1 MGVAISDA
9 SGRVARTSFS
19 YYSSDL
25 SLSQGEG
32 PSSGGFD
39 LTAIVRGW
47 DPATMPLPPTASR
60 LQAWV
65 QDLSDGSTAPATVR
79 VVTSAAAASTAATT
93 ADATAFSV
101 LVSVPPAARAG
112 GGAARLWVSAAAVAG
127 LSSSGSFSYYSPAVL
142 VGLDPPRAT
151 VDGVSSAPSGWISVI
166 VSGFPPTASSADLV
180 VSLAAAGGGWSITCD
195 GTVCGV
201 VGLTV
206 SAKGLVI
213 RIRLPKVAAS
223 QAGAAV
229 VTVTMVALAPGMQN
243 RSVQGGIELFVPQPV
258 LLSTRQ

>member
-151 VDGVSSAPSGWISVI
+151 VDGVSSAPSGWISAT
-166 VSGFPPTASSADLV
+166 VSGFQGPLGLRLGRPGRSSIPLTSGIRRTSG
-180 VSLAAAGGGWSITCD
+180 SLSAVTSGTLLGSGAAACRDPGG
-195 GTVCGV
+195 
-201 VGLTV
+201 
-206 SAKGLVI
+206 
-213 RIRLPKVAAS
+213 
-223 QAGAAV
+223 AGSCA
-229 VTVTMVALAPGMQN
+229 
-243 RSVQGGIELFVPQPV
+243 
-258 LLSTRQ
+258 